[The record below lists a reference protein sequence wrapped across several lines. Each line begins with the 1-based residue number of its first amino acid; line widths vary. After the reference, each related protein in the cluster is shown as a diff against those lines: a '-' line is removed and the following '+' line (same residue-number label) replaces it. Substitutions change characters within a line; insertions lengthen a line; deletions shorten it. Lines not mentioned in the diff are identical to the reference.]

1 MFIKVT
7 QSKLKNVKGNY
18 STKREGIRMN
28 KRKIFGVM
36 LRDDERQLVRQ
47 VAKQEERAES
57 QMGRILLLEALKARG
72 IELQP
77 VEK

>member
-1 MFIKVT
+1 
-7 QSKLKNVKGNY
+7 
-18 STKREGIRMN
+18 MN